1 MVSEQSGRR
10 ERTNFV
16 DMKTKEMIAIG
27 ASVTANCIPCIRYH
41 FNKGREVGLTDVE
54 IKVAIQVGKSVR
66 TGAARKWDEEVSSL
80 LTSSSEKQTAICGC
94 G

>member
-1 MVSEQSGRR
+1 MDV
-10 ERTNFV
+10 
-16 DMKTKEMIAIG
+16 KTKEMIAIG

-41 FNKGREVGLTDVE
+41 FNKGREVGLTDAE

-66 TGAARKWDEEVSSL
+66 TGAAQKWDEEVSVL
-80 LTSSSEKQTAICGC
+80 FSSSPEEQKVSCGC

>member
-1 MVSEQSGRR
+1 MDV
-10 ERTNFV
+10 
-16 DMKTKEMIAIG
+16 KIKEMIAIG

-41 FNKGREVGLTDVE
+41 FNKGREVGLTDAE

-66 TGAARKWDEEVSSL
+66 TGAAQKWDEEVRGLFSFSPERQN
-80 LTSSSEKQTAICGC
+80 TSCGC